1 MQAQSESDKDK
12 VEEKMLAD
20 PQLSRYLSALQET
33 DKEDIVQEERE
44 RREASRRFV
53 VSNVFSNIDRIAFLV
68 KVYAYMTDENI
79 ANVRFR
85 SRVDAG
91 LEAMDVD
98 GDESK
103 ALESTNVLDLDDL
116 AFSQGSHLM
125 ANKRCQLPEGSF
137 RKQRKGYEEVHVPA
151 LKPKPY
157 DPDEVSISL
166 KIVISC

>member
-1 MQAQSESDKDK
+1 
-12 VEEKMLAD
+12 ML
-20 PQLSRYLSALQET
+20 Y
-33 DKEDIVQEERE
+33 
-44 RREASRRFV
+44 
-53 VSNVFSNIDRIAFLV
+53 
-68 KVYAYMTDENI
+68 
-79 ANVRFR
+79 R

-157 DPDEVSISL
+157 DPDEVSVQIATWGEDDSRCSFIWYMKYTEWMRVVENNQRKL
-166 KIVISC
+166 FNFSVQSTNRQAAKICTTCFWRIQKFEQNSE

>member
-1 MQAQSESDKDK
+1 
-12 VEEKMLAD
+12 
-20 PQLSRYLSALQET
+20 
-33 DKEDIVQEERE
+33 
-44 RREASRRFV
+44 
-53 VSNVFSNIDRIAFLV
+53 
-68 KVYAYMTDENI
+68 
-79 ANVRFR
+79 
-85 SRVDAG
+85 
-91 LEAMDVD
+91 MDVD

-157 DPDEVSISL
+157 DPDEVRVQIDTLKRMVSSHCSKKRPIKNGSL
-166 KIVISC
+166 GLRGDAHVAQRKTPIQIPI